1 MDVIFNVKTFR
12 ELGLKVKKSNHLN
25 SFENNI
31 EFHKVAGRNG
41 DLIID
46 DGNYNNKD
54 IEVVSLLDCRD
65 LPTKSIIDTIN
76 KHFKGFKGYGDL
88 KFSDGYEF
96 KAICKGQIV
105 YNELFND
112 YYEVSIIFS
121 AKGVED

>member
-1 MDVIFNVKTFR
+1 MDIIFNKKTFR
-12 ELGLKVKKSNHLN
+12 ELGLKVKKSNHLD

-31 EFHKVAGRNG
+31 ELYKVAGRNG

-46 DGNYNNKD
+46 DGSYKNKD
-54 IEVVSLLDCRD
+54 IEIVSNLDCRNM
-65 LPTKSIIDTIN
+65 PKKSIIDNIN
-76 KHFKGFKGYGDL
+76 KHFKGFKGYGVL

-112 YYEVSIIFS
+112 YYEVSIVFS
-121 AKGVED
+121 AKGVDD